1 MKRIAVIAAVLAVA
15 ACKGKE
21 AGPAVVTDSIPK
33 AAPAMAPAADTGMKK
48 MDTGMKMADTTM
60 KKGAMAAPAAAPA
73 PAPAKKP

>member
-21 AGPAVVTDSIPK
+21 APSMDSIPK
-33 AAPAMAPAADTGMKK
+33 AAPAMAPAMDTGMKKMDTAMKMADTGMKK
-48 MDTGMKMADTTM
+48 MDTAM
-60 KKGAMAAPAAAPA
+60 KKMAAPA